1 LNPGTTRF
9 SEELRRFVDEETW
22 TYAKTMPKWPH
33 EYLVRDRVDERL
45 FEQLVRHIR
54 TQGYEGRFYRK
65 RITYYD
71 EDGLVY
77 WTMGAPVDET
87 VIVNRCKKEET
98 YEYRLRAGTLPK

>member
-1 LNPGTTRF
+1 LTSGTTRF

-54 TQGYEGRFYRK
+54 AHGYEGRFYRK

-87 VIVNRCKKEET
+87 IIVNRCKKEET